1 MHFHIQFLYIKHC
14 SLHSIKLFLGWYE
27 TIEPNKVTYYKSKSS
42 DLGPLFFL
50 QNCSCPTY
58 SFIVIKTGRRC

>member
-42 DLGPLFFL
+42 DLGPLFF
-50 QNCSCPTY
+50 
-58 SFIVIKTGRRC
+58 